1 VDQTGRPTQRIPLG
15 AASPHVVRRY
25 RAWRGRSGAGV
36 LVPVIL
42 AVLGVAAALAGA
54 AFYAAE
60 PEVDVRLSAESYRVA
75 GHELV
80 SQGGGAYQGAAG
92 ALVIERRGSELASA
106 ASTTIAG
113 QPVTGRCLLAVGA
126 GREACDFSL
135 GTRVLTA
142 SDTRS
147 AAGWSR
153 HYSDGTSV
161 SIRVDGDPDTPV
173 PFPVGR

>member
-1 VDQTGRPTQRIPLG
+1 MNQSGGPVQRIPLG

-25 RAWRGRSGAGV
+25 RPWRGRSWVGV
-36 LVPVIL
+36 LVPIIL
-42 AVLGVAAALAGA
+42 AGLGVAAALTGA

-60 PEVDVRLSAESYRVA
+60 PEVEVQLSAASYRIA
-75 GHELV
+75 GHVLA
-80 SQGGGAYQGAAG
+80 SQGGGAYQGTAG

-113 QPVTGRCLLAVGA
+113 QQVTGRCLLAVGA
-126 GREACDFSL
+126 GRESCDFSL
-135 GTRVLTA
+135 GARVLTA

-147 AAGWSR
+147 ATGWSR

-161 SIRVDGDPDTPV
+161 SIRVEGDPDTPV